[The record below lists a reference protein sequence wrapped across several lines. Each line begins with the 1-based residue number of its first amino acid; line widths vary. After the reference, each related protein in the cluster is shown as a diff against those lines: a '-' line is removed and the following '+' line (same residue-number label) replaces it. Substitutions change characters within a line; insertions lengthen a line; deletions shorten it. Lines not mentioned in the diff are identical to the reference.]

1 MDDKQWRKAEQ
12 LAARPYFTIINREET
27 EKGGR
32 YYVATHPDLSGCRA
46 DGQTPEEAK
55 QELAKARVDFIYFL
69 LEDNLTVPDPKT
81 YEVKSKAE
89 QFEKYPIIPKQERP
103 IPHVGYIVEALVIA

>member
-1 MDDKQWRKAEQ
+1 MDDKQWQMAEQ
-12 LAARPYFTIINREET
+12 LAARQYFTVISREES
-27 EKGGR
+27 EDGKR
-32 YYVATHPDLSGCRA
+32 YYVATQPDLPGCRA

-81 YEVKSKAE
+81 YEVKSKTE
-89 QFEKYPIIPKQERP
+89 QFEESIIPKQEPP
-103 IPHVGYIVEALVIA
+103 IPHVSYIVEELVVA